1 MDHGVARCLD
11 GLCARSCAQLRLAE
25 GQPILPC
32 KTQYRGN
39 EDQVFEKRLQSHPME
54 LKRLITHF
62 TYRIEPKPSGGFI
75 AHAADPS
82 VAPLEAPTREEL
94 QQKIQKNVLAGLG
107 AQFPGLKLPFE
118 NQDLQYAF
126 HIERK
131 PEGGFVIHSSDPNAE
146 PIEVLTHNDME
157 SRFAEKIIG
166 FVGKHL
172 TPELSQA
179 LAAQGNSGDIKVF
192 VNRKA
197 GVTVNA
203 GSHNLSLGLARD
215 LTGPTSISNTTT
227 IIEAANA
234 KPTDG
239 ISGRLGGTISNTPIE
254 PEGSRSGKVFRILL
268 LVLLAAALVYFFL
281 HYR

>member
-1 MDHGVARCLD
+1 
-11 GLCARSCAQLRLAE
+11 
-25 GQPILPC
+25 
-32 KTQYRGN
+32 
-39 EDQVFEKRLQSHPME
+39 ME
-54 LKRLITHF
+54 LKRLISHF
-62 TYRIEPKPSGGFI
+62 TYRIEPKPGGGFM
-75 AHAADPS
+75 AHPSDPS
-82 VAPLEAPTREEL
+82 VAPIEAPTRKEL
-94 QQKIQKNVLAGLG
+94 QKMIQENILAGLS
-107 AQFPGLKLPFE
+107 AQFPGLKLPVE
-118 NQDLQYAF
+118 NEDLQFAF

-157 SRFAEKIIG
+157 SHFAEKIIG

-192 VNRKA
+192 VNRKT

-203 GSHNLSLGLARD
+203 GSHTLSLGLARN
-215 LTGPTSISNTTT
+215 LTAPTSMSKTTT

-239 ISGRLGGTISNTPIE
+239 SSGGMISNTPIV
-254 PEGSRSGKVFRILL
+254 PEASSSGKVFRFLL
-268 LVLLAAALVYFFL
+268 LVLVAAALVYFFL

>member
-1 MDHGVARCLD
+1 
-11 GLCARSCAQLRLAE
+11 
-25 GQPILPC
+25 
-32 KTQYRGN
+32 
-39 EDQVFEKRLQSHPME
+39 ME
-54 LKRLITHF
+54 LKRLISHF
-62 TYRIEPKPSGGFI
+62 TYRIEPKPGGGFM
-75 AHAADPS
+75 AHPSDPS
-82 VAPLEAPTREEL
+82 VAPIEAPTREEL
-94 QQKIQKNVLAGLG
+94 QKKIQENILAGLSV
-107 AQFPGLKLPFE
+107 QFPGLKLPVE
-118 NQDLQYAF
+118 NEELRFAF

-157 SRFAEKIIG
+157 SHFAEKIIG

-192 VNRKA
+192 VNRKT

-203 GSHNLSLGLARD
+203 GSHTLSLGLARN
-215 LTGPTSISNTTT
+215 LTAPTSMSKTTT

-234 KPTDG
+234 KPRDG
-239 ISGRLGGTISNTPIE
+239 SSGGMINTPIV
-254 PEGSRSGKVFRILL
+254 PEASSSGKVFRFLL
-268 LVLLAAALVYFFL
+268 LVLVAAALVYFFF

>member
-1 MDHGVARCLD
+1 
-11 GLCARSCAQLRLAE
+11 
-25 GQPILPC
+25 
-32 KTQYRGN
+32 
-39 EDQVFEKRLQSHPME
+39 ME
-54 LKRLITHF
+54 LKRLISHF
-62 TYRIEPKPSGGFI
+62 TYRIEPKPGGGFM
-75 AHAADPS
+75 AHPSDPS
-82 VAPLEAPTREEL
+82 VAPIEAPTRKEL
-94 QQKIQKNVLAGLG
+94 QKMIQENILAGLS
-107 AQFPGLKLPFE
+107 AQFPGLKLPVE
-118 NQDLQYAF
+118 NEDLQFAF

-157 SRFAEKIIG
+157 SHFAEKIIG

-192 VNRKA
+192 VNRKT

-203 GSHNLSLGLARD
+203 GSHTLSLGLARN
-215 LTGPTSISNTTT
+215 LTAPASMSKTTT

-239 ISGRLGGTISNTPIE
+239 SSGGMISNTPIV
-254 PEGSRSGKVFRILL
+254 PEASSSGKVFRFLL
-268 LVLLAAALVYFFL
+268 LVLVAAALVYFFL

>member
-1 MDHGVARCLD
+1 M
-11 GLCARSCAQLRLAE
+11 
-25 GQPILPC
+25 
-32 KTQYRGN
+32 
-39 EDQVFEKRLQSHPME
+39 
-54 LKRLITHF
+54 
-62 TYRIEPKPSGGFI
+62 
-75 AHAADPS
+75 
-82 VAPLEAPTREEL
+82 
-94 QQKIQKNVLAGLG
+94 
-107 AQFPGLKLPFE
+107 KLPLE
-118 NQDLQYAF
+118 NQDLQFAF

-157 SRFAEKIIG
+157 SHFAEKIIG

-192 VNRKA
+192 VNRKT

-203 GSHNLSLGLARD
+203 GSHTLSLGLARNH
-215 LTGPTSISNTTT
+215 TGPTSISNTTT

-239 ISGRLGGTISNTPIE
+239 IRCAISETNSQP
-254 PEGSRSGKVFRILL
+254 LL
-268 LVLLAAALVYFFL
+268 LSARFEEPRVTAPWLRGKRL
-281 HYR
+281 HLQFG

>member
-1 MDHGVARCLD
+1 
-11 GLCARSCAQLRLAE
+11 
-25 GQPILPC
+25 
-32 KTQYRGN
+32 
-39 EDQVFEKRLQSHPME
+39 ME
-54 LKRLITHF
+54 LKRLISHF
-62 TYRIEPKPSGGFI
+62 TYRIESKPGGGFM
-75 AHAADPS
+75 AHPSDPS
-82 VAPLEAPTREEL
+82 VAPIEAPTREEL
-94 QQKIQKNVLAGLG
+94 QKKIQENILAGLST
-107 AQFPGLKLPFE
+107 QFPGLKLPVE
-118 NQDLQYAF
+118 NEDLQFAF

-157 SRFAEKIIG
+157 SHFAEKIIG

-192 VNRKA
+192 VNRKT

-203 GSHNLSLGLARD
+203 GSHTLSLGLARN
-215 LTGPTSISNTTT
+215 LTAPTSMSKTTT

-239 ISGRLGGTISNTPIE
+239 SSGGMISNTPIV
-254 PEGSRSGKVFRILL
+254 PESSSSGKVFRFLL
-268 LVLLAAALVYFFL
+268 LVLVAAALVYFFL

>member
-1 MDHGVARCLD
+1 
-11 GLCARSCAQLRLAE
+11 
-25 GQPILPC
+25 
-32 KTQYRGN
+32 
-39 EDQVFEKRLQSHPME
+39 ME
-54 LKRLITHF
+54 LKRLISHF
-62 TYRIEPKPSGGFI
+62 TYRIEPKPGGGFM
-75 AHAADPS
+75 AHPSDPS
-82 VAPLEAPTREEL
+82 VAPIEAPTRKEL
-94 QQKIQKNVLAGLG
+94 QKMIQENILAGLS
-107 AQFPGLKLPFE
+107 AQFPGLKLPVE
-118 NQDLQYAF
+118 NEDLQFAF

-157 SRFAEKIIG
+157 SHFAEKIIG

-192 VNRKA
+192 VNRKT

-203 GSHNLSLGLARD
+203 GAHTLSLGLARN
-215 LTGPTSISNTTT
+215 LTAPTSMSKTT
-227 IIEAANA
+227 ISEAANA

-239 ISGRLGGTISNTPIE
+239 SSGGMISNTPIV
-254 PEGSRSGKVFRILL
+254 PEASSSGKVFRFLL
-268 LVLLAAALVYFFL
+268 LVLVAAALVYFFL

>member
-1 MDHGVARCLD
+1 
-11 GLCARSCAQLRLAE
+11 
-25 GQPILPC
+25 
-32 KTQYRGN
+32 
-39 EDQVFEKRLQSHPME
+39 ME
-54 LKRLITHF
+54 LKRLISHF
-62 TYRIEPKPSGGFI
+62 TYRVEPKPGGGFI

-94 QQKIQKNVLAGLG
+94 QTKIQETILAGLT
-107 AQFPGLKLPFE
+107 AQFPRLKLPLE
-118 NQDLQYAF
+118 NQDLQFAF

-131 PEGGFVIHSSDPNAE
+131 PEGGFVIHSSHPTAE

-172 TPELSQA
+172 TQELSQA
-179 LAAQGNSGDIKVF
+179 LAAQGNSGNIKVF
-192 VNRKA
+192 VNRKT

-203 GSHNLSLGLARD
+203 GSHTLSLGLARN
-215 LTGPTSISNTTT
+215 LTAPTSISNTTT

-234 KPTDG
+234 KLTDG
-239 ISGRLGGTISNTPIE
+239 ISSRLGGTISNTPIV
-254 PEGSRSGKVFRILL
+254 PEASSSGKVFRFLL
-268 LVLLAAALVYFFL
+268 LVLVAWALAYFFL

>member
-1 MDHGVARCLD
+1 
-11 GLCARSCAQLRLAE
+11 
-25 GQPILPC
+25 
-32 KTQYRGN
+32 
-39 EDQVFEKRLQSHPME
+39 ME
-54 LKRLITHF
+54 LKRLISHF
-62 TYRIEPKPSGGFI
+62 TYRIEPKPGGGFM
-75 AHAADPS
+75 AHPSDPS
-82 VAPLEAPTREEL
+82 VAPIEAPTREEL
-94 QQKIQKNVLAGLG
+94 QKKIQENILAGLSV
-107 AQFPGLKLPFE
+107 QFPGLKLPVE
-118 NQDLQYAF
+118 NEDLQFAF

-157 SRFAEKIIG
+157 SHFAEKIIG

-192 VNRKA
+192 VNRKT

-203 GSHNLSLGLARD
+203 GSHTLSLGLARN
-215 LTGPTSISNTTT
+215 LTAPTSMSKTTT

-234 KPTDG
+234 KPRDG
-239 ISGRLGGTISNTPIE
+239 SSGGMINTPIV
-254 PEGSRSGKVFRILL
+254 PEASSSGKVFRFLL
-268 LVLLAAALVYFFL
+268 LVLVAAALVYFFF

>member
-1 MDHGVARCLD
+1 
-11 GLCARSCAQLRLAE
+11 
-25 GQPILPC
+25 
-32 KTQYRGN
+32 
-39 EDQVFEKRLQSHPME
+39 ME
-54 LKRLITHF
+54 LKRLISHF
-62 TYRIEPKPSGGFI
+62 TYRIEPKPGGGFM
-75 AHAADPS
+75 AHPSDPS
-82 VAPLEAPTREEL
+82 VAPIEAPTRKEL
-94 QQKIQKNVLAGLG
+94 QKMIQENILAGLS
-107 AQFPGLKLPFE
+107 AQFPGLKLPVE
-118 NQDLQYAF
+118 NEDLQFAF

-157 SRFAEKIIG
+157 SHFAEKIIG

-192 VNRKA
+192 VNRKT

-203 GSHNLSLGLARD
+203 GAHTLSLGLARN
-215 LTGPTSISNTTT
+215 LTAPASMSKTTT

-239 ISGRLGGTISNTPIE
+239 SSGGMISNTPIV
-254 PEGSRSGKVFRILL
+254 PEASSSGKVFRFLL
-268 LVLLAAALVYFFL
+268 LVLVAAALVYFFL